1 MTKATTVIMYA
12 SVRWREIG
20 MKALMIAAINYLEV
34 KSADIH
40 YMHTQVAVT
49 EKVWTILGLEFS
61 KNASKTAVIVRAL
74 STL

>member
-1 MTKATTVIMYA
+1 MIFDIKMEDFRHNSRLVTGDHMTKATTVIMYA

-40 YMHTQVAVT
+40 YMHT
-49 EKVWTILGLEFS
+49 
-61 KNASKTAVIVRAL
+61 
-74 STL
+74 